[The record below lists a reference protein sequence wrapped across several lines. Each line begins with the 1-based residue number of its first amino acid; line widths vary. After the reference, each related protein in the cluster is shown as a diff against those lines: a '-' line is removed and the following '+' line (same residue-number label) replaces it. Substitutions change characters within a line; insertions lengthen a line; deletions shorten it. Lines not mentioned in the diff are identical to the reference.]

1 MTHDTKSAQILQK
14 HNMLNTGIKFSLPV
28 ISTSD
33 LSQLMHLTHDVRLY
47 IMELAFDSFI
57 AYH

>member
-1 MTHDTKSAQILQK
+1 MIHDTQSAQILQK
-14 HNMLNTGIKFSLPV
+14 YNMLNTGIKFSLPV
-28 ISTSD
+28 IRTSD